1 MKQRPQNPDYFQLAD
16 IAKAVGRHKNTIFRW
31 ELEGRIPR
39 AARDEHGWRYYTKD
53 QFDAIIRLVQ
63 DKELEM
69 LDSRT
74 LAIPPTAGAMLP
86 TESEVVSA
94 NFFAPTQSIAPQKL
108 SIGENTP
115 TESAEWIRI
124 AWKAPL
130 GRLGARFALVCAFI
144 LAAAAASI
152 I

>member
-74 LAIPPTAGAMLP
+74 LAIPPTA
-86 TESEVVSA
+86 
-94 NFFAPTQSIAPQKL
+94 
-108 SIGENTP
+108 
-115 TESAEWIRI
+115 
-124 AWKAPL
+124 
-130 GRLGARFALVCAFI
+130 
-144 LAAAAASI
+144 
-152 I
+152 